1 MQLAGLTECRKPSI
15 IHLLSTDM
23 AAYKSIVYKEIV
35 EINGKRHTLLECDYT
50 DSINEAVE
58 DGAISHPTNSDTR
71 ILSESEVI
79 EYVRSDWA

>member
-1 MQLAGLTECRKPSI
+1 MLSFDYPLATTL
-15 IHLLSTDM
+15 M

-50 DSINEAVE
+50 HSINEAGE

-79 EYVRSDWA
+79 DYVKDDIANGG

>member
-1 MQLAGLTECRKPSI
+1 MTEYRKPSI
-15 IHLLSTDM
+15 IHLLFTAM

-50 DSINEAVE
+50 HSINEAVE

-71 ILSESEVI
+71 IVSESEVI
-79 EYVRSDWA
+79 EYVKSDWA